1 MKTVRSAACALA
13 ALGAGLLR
21 APATARADVHVVD
34 FFPEEPTN
42 GNTVQLRF
50 IGPAEGTVTS
60 TRLVI
65 TFTTQNGFRA
75 EDLLVGLVV
84 PVTPDD
90 PEGGFWFI
98 SGEDLGWSGEGT
110 FSADVSTAMVNGTLN
125 PGLWGFEL
133 GSVNDPPAYAGGFSM
148 DTRFELT
155 IVPAPAA
162 AALAGA
168 AGVLAL
174 RRRRPLIGR

>member
-1 MKTVRSAACALA
+1 MKTVRSARLLTV
-13 ALGAGLLR
+13 LGAGLLL
-21 APATARADVHVVD
+21 APAAATADVHIVD

-42 GNTVQLRF
+42 GNTLQLRF
-50 IGPAEGTVTS
+50 FGPTEGTITN
-60 TRLVI
+60 TRLAI

-75 EDLLVGLVV
+75 EDLLIGLVV

-90 PEGGFWFI
+90 PEGGFWFVT
-98 SGEDLGWSGEGT
+98 GEDLGWSGEGT
-110 FSADVSTAMVNGTLN
+110 FTADVSTAAINGTLN

-133 GSVNDPPAYAGGFSM
+133 GSLNDPPAYAGSFSA

-155 IVPAPAA
+155 IVPAPGAV
-162 AALAGA
+162 ALAAG

-174 RRRRPLIGR
+174 RRRR